1 MEYDKI
7 TKEQAVSIINNT
19 ELEVRDEDGYIPHVT
34 LDGMFV
40 IGEDNLTLKMDIDDL
55 EFFVNDDEIIVVD
68 NLGMK
73 ITLTVRAYVHDLM
86 NYC

>member
-1 MEYDKI
+1 MNYDKI
-7 TKEQAVSIINNT
+7 TKEQAVSIINNAA
-19 ELEVRDEDGYIPHVT
+19 LEVRDEDGYVPHIT
-34 LDGMFV
+34 LDGKFV

-55 EFFVNDDEIIVVD
+55 EFFVNEDEIIVVD

-73 ITLTVRAYVHDLM
+73 ITLTVRAYVQDLM

>member
-1 MEYDKI
+1 MDYDKI

-34 LDGMFV
+34 LDGMLV
-40 IGEDNLTLKMDIDDL
+40 IGEDNLTLKMDINDL
-55 EFFVNDDEIIVVD
+55 EFFVNEDEIIVVD

-73 ITLTVRAYVHDLM
+73 IILTVRAYVHDLM
-86 NYC
+86 SYC

>member
-1 MEYDKI
+1 MDYDKI

-19 ELEVRDEDGYIPHVT
+19 ALEVRDEDGYTPHIT
-34 LDGMFV
+34 LDGKFV
-40 IGEDNLTLKMDIDDL
+40 IGEDNLTLKMDINDL
-55 EFFVNDDEIIVVD
+55 EFFVNEDEIIVVD